1 MNGMQALDQSLES
14 LDTALKN
21 TAQYASFQKPEIHYN
36 PVLRSHL
43 FRQNRA
49 PGTPAL
55 CHTITCRVGNGLLY
69 RETALTELTDAPTG
83 KPAEDLLKISPRQ
96 TSRWTVEDSAD
107 LYGVQRW
114 GNDYF
119 GVNDEGLVTAKTLNV
134 QVPLLDI
141 VEGMSERGLPMPV
154 LLRIENILDAQIQR
168 LNLAFDRAIADSAY
182 HNCYRGVYPIKVN
195 QQAQVVEEIAA
206 FGASYHH
213 GFEVGSKPEM
223 IAALASLE
231 DRESLIICNGYKDAE
246 FIDLGLYATKLGFK
260 CFFVLETPVELG
272 LIIERSQALGV
283 DPSIGARVKMTTR
296 VSGHWNSTS
305 GDRGVF
311 GLTTTQL
318 IDVVEQ
324 LKQHNMLDC
333 LQLLHCHLGSQIP
346 NIREI
351 RSGIVEACRFYI
363 DLSREGA
370 ALSYIDL
377 GGGLAVDY
385 TGANSNENQSRNYS
399 LDEYCADIVET
410 LKATLDE
417 HNIPHPV
424 IVTESGRAT
433 VAYSSV
439 LLFNIL
445 DVNHFEPIEL
455 PHVEGEEHAQLRK
468 MREILDYLDPQN
480 LQECFNDAHYYRHE
494 IRELFQRGQ
503 LELRS
508 RAIAE
513 NLFLE
518 ILQRIS
524 HKLDGLERIPAE
536 LENLKL
542 SLADIYYG
550 NFSLFQS
557 LPDIWAIDQLF
568 PIIPIHRLDQ
578 QPDRHGVIADITCD
592 CDGKIDRFIDAW
604 GGERQTLPLHS
615 LREGEEYYLG
625 VFLVGAYQETLGDL
639 HNLFGDTNVV
649 SVRLNRDGSYD
660 FVKEIH
666 GDTIADVLTYV
677 EYQPATLQL
686 RYRDMAERAVKE
698 GRISARER
706 QKIIR
711 AFNASLNGYTYYEKE
726 DD

>member
-1 MNGMQALDQSLES
+1 M
-14 LDTALKN
+14 
-21 TAQYASFQKPEIHYN
+21 
-36 PVLRSHL
+36 
-43 FRQNRA
+43 
-49 PGTPAL
+49 
-55 CHTITCRVGNGLLY
+55 
-69 RETALTELTDAPTG
+69 
-83 KPAEDLLKISPRQ
+83 PAEDRPEISSRQ
-96 TSRWTVEDSAD
+96 TKPWTVANSTE

-119 GVNDEGLVTAKTLNV
+119 GVNAEGRLTAKTRNV
-134 QVPLLDI
+134 EVPLLDI
-141 VEGMSERGLPMPV
+141 VEGMSERELAMPV

-168 LNLAFDRAIADSAY
+168 LNLAFKNAIADSGY
-182 HNCYRGVYPIKVN
+182 NNCYRGVYPIKVN
-195 QQAQVVEEIAA
+195 QQAQVVEEIAT
-206 FGASYHH
+206 FGARYHH

-231 DRESLIICNGYKDAE
+231 DRDSLIICNGYKDAE
-246 FIDLGLYATKLGFK
+246 FVDLGLYASKLGFK
-260 CFFVLETPVELG
+260 CFFVLETPAELAI
-272 LIIERSQALGV
+272 IIERSRALGV
-283 DPSIGARVKMTTR
+283 DPSIGVRVKMTTQ
-296 VSGHWNSTS
+296 VSGHWNGTS

-324 LKQHNMLDC
+324 LKQHDMLGC

-346 NIREI
+346 NIRDI
-351 RSGIVEACRFYI
+351 RNGIVEACRFYI

-370 ALSYIDL
+370 ALSHIDL

-385 TGANSNENQSRNYS
+385 TGAMSNEDQSRNYN

-410 LKATLDE
+410 IKTTLDE
-417 HNIPHPV
+417 HNIAHPV

-455 PHVEGEEHAQLRK
+455 EPVVGKEHPQLLK
-468 MREILDYLDPQN
+468 MREILDYLEPQN

-494 IRELFQRGQ
+494 IRELFRRGQ
-503 LELRS
+503 VELRS
-508 RAIAE
+508 RASAE
-513 NLFLE
+513 NLFLD

-524 HKLDGLERIPAE
+524 QKLDELEHVPPE

-568 PIIPIHRLDQ
+568 PIMPIHRLDEE
-578 QPDRHGVIADITCD
+578 PDRHAVIADITCD
-592 CDGKIDRFIDAW
+592 CDGKIDRFIDVW
-604 GGERQTLPLHS
+604 EGSRQTLPLHS

-666 GDTIADVLTYV
+666 GDTIADVLSYV
-677 EYQPATLQL
+677 EYQPSALQL
-686 RYRDMAERAVKE
+686 RYRNIAENAVKE
-698 GRISARER
+698 GRITARER

-711 AFNASLNGYTYYEKE
+711 TFNASLSGYTYYEKE
-726 DD
+726 DH